1 MKYFRFEFIF
11 YEKIATPRKRS
22 LPLSHKTPSKSWG
35 PVKPPPP
42 FEILV
47 GRSTPLPPAE
57 RGWGWV
63 HTNLVFKLVITC
75 SKSTME
81 TAEQL
86 AKYVKS

>member
-1 MKYFRFEFIF
+1 MRKLQPP
-11 YEKIATPRKRS
+11 EKGHSLFPTK
-22 LPLSHKTPSKSWG
+22 LPLKVEVLSS
-35 PVKPPPP
+35 PPPP
-42 FEILV
+42 CENLV

>member
-1 MKYFRFEFIF
+1 MRKLPPP
-11 YEKIATPRKRS
+11 EKGPSLFPPK
-22 LPLSHKTPSKSWG
+22 LPLNVEVLSS
-35 PVKPPPP
+35 PPP
-42 FEILV
+42 FENLV

>member
-1 MKYFRFEFIF
+1 MRKLQPP
-11 YEKIATPRKRS
+11 EKGHSLFPPK
-22 LPLSHKTPSKSWG
+22 LPLKVEVLSS
-35 PVKPPPP
+35 PPPP
-42 FEILV
+42 FENLV